1 MRVLGFFLGFAACV
15 AASADAATDTY
26 EPHHQAFSCS
36 VGGCSVS
43 CPTTGRS
50 PAIQFKAGALMGSG
64 QNISVQGVFFTTSD
78 SLPVTVRING
88 KSEPL
93 PAELVRYET
102 LGDGQ
107 VGIAVRFL
115 KPNPSLTS

>member
-1 MRVLGFFLGFAACV
+1 M
-15 AASADAATDTY
+15 S
-26 EPHHQAFSCS
+26 Q
-36 VGGCSVS
+36 
-43 CPTTGRS
+43 PTTTILGEQRQV
-50 PAIQFKAGALMGSG
+50 PRHELQETVTIEFKAGALVGSG
-64 QNISVQGVFFTTSD
+64 QNISVQGVFFTTGD
-78 SLPVTVRING
+78 CLPVTVRING
-88 KSEPL
+88 KSEPV